1 MKHVFIAVAAVM
13 FVVCSFICCGNDDV
27 DPVNGTTPVDTTFW
41 SGVPTTSSSQVSDTR
56 FPLDQF
62 KTLGEKNDTTG
73 QRKMINKY
81 RKQLTINVINHYPK
95 IKDQKNIRFI
105 LGSGFAK
112 NVKSGDGKTYSGKFR
127 NELII
132 IINDP
137 HIKDTLFLACG
148 NGMLRPLEFSSQY
161 DFGTAEQW
169 RFEIQK
175 GEGLATYLP
184 QLKEWSEVANQLSIP
199 IKNSEGKVVGKE
211 IFTNYLGKYE
221 SLLFTGDIIDLIEGT
236 VYKDGQQVDFD
247 RRRAETKKA
256 NDKIAKAKAA
266 RAKVK
271 SKKSTSKGKK
281 KRK

>member
-1 MKHVFIAVAAVM
+1 MRFIKK
-13 FVVCSFICCGNDDV
+13 F
-27 DPVNGTTPVDTTFW
+27 
-41 SGVPTTSSSQVSDTR
+41 QY
-56 FPLDQF
+56 LDKVLF
-62 KTLGEKNDTTG
+62 KTL
-73 QRKMINKY
+73 
-81 RKQLTINVINHYPK
+81 
-95 IKDQKNIRFI
+95 
-105 LGSGFAK
+105 
-112 NVKSGDGKTYSGKFR
+112 
-127 NELII
+127 
-132 IINDP
+132 
-137 HIKDTLFLACG
+137 
-148 NGMLRPLEFSSQY
+148 
-161 DFGTAEQW
+161 
-169 RFEIQK
+169 
-175 GEGLATYLP
+175 LP

-236 VYKDGQQVDFD
+236 VYNKAGQQVDFD